1 MPKNPA
7 LAELIRQT
15 VEVRGWGPSD
25 LARAVGVAESGDP
38 DRVQRAN
45 ARRWMTGE
53 REPKYWWPYIAQ
65 VLSLDPAVTP
75 PPADSQVARCGAAAT
90 PALSL
95 ETASPLTVFASLSAP
110 ELPAQVRPGDIQE
123 VQQAALTLTTW
134 HNVHGG
140 GGLVRQTG
148 TAQLAWAARLLDVP
162 CSEVL
167 RQPLFASVAH
177 LGMVAGVACFDAFAH
192 DDARRAFT
200 FAAACA
206 EEADEWHLRG
216 KIYSWRARHAVWMG
230 DPDTALT
237 HAEVGIIRSDRLTH
251 TERAMLYIARARAHA
266 KAGDVQ
272 ATLTAVGEADDAYS
286 HTHPADDPPWM
297 SYYDYAQHQGDTGHA
312 LFDLAMTTRDRH
324 HVQAATE
331 RLAAACS
338 HHADTYIRSRVFS
351 RTKLATLAMAT
362 GDPAEAVRIGTTALE
377 EAARVRSGRAEAG
390 LVELARTAAQER
402 GMVAEA
408 SELSERITRTIS
420 KGTTT

>member
-1 MPKNPA
+1 M
-7 LAELIRQT
+7 I
-15 VEVRGWGPSD
+15 SH
-25 LARAVGVAESGDP
+25 
-38 DRVQRAN
+38 
-45 ARRWMTGE
+45 
-53 REPKYWWPYIAQ
+53 
-65 VLSLDPAVTP
+65 
-75 PPADSQVARCGAAAT
+75 AAAFA
-90 PALSL
+90 PSL
-95 ETASPLTVFASLSAP
+95 EVASPLTVFASLSTP
-110 ELPAQVRPGDIQE
+110 EIPAQIRPGDIQE

-134 HNVHGG
+134 HNLHGG

-148 TAQLAWAARLLDVP
+148 TAQLSWAAKLLDAP
-162 CSEVL
+162 CPEVL

-192 DDARRAFT
+192 NDARRAFT

-216 KIYSWRARHAVWMG
+216 KIYSWRARHAVWME
-230 DPDTALT
+230 DPDTALIHT
-237 HAEVGIIRSDRLTH
+237 EVGTIRSDRLTP

-272 ATLTAVGEADDAYS
+272 ATLTAVGEADNAYS

-312 LFDLAMTTRDRH
+312 LFDLAMTTRNRG
-324 HVQAATE
+324 HVQAAAE

-338 HHADTYIRSRVFS
+338 HHTDTYIRSRVFS

-362 GDPAEAVRIGTTALE
+362 GDPAEAVRIGAIALE

-402 GMVAEA
+402 GTVAEA
-408 SELSERITRTIS
+408 SELRERITRTIS